1 MIRFKKIFRDGTHVF
16 VDMKGGIVSA
26 IQIARYHLKIDGSLH
41 QVDIYD
47 GPKLIAS
54 IYG

>member
-16 VDMKGGIVSA
+16 VDIKGNFASA
-26 IQIARYHLKIDGSLH
+26 AQIARYHLKKDGSLH
-41 QVDIYD
+41 QVDIYND
-47 GPKLIAS
+47 SKLIAS